1 MTYFVSKRKST
12 SEPFRIVYREVKTH
26 TSKGYPLTYEL
37 KALPEEFQTWE
48 EAMAATER
56 LNAGKSKS
64 GYAGGQEPSWP

>member
-37 KALPEEFQTWE
+37 
-48 EAMAATER
+48 R
-56 LNAGKSKS
+56 LSPRNSKPGKKQWQRPS
-64 GYAGGQEPSWP
+64 G